1 MYSRLAANIDSPTDK
16 IYVGEIME
24 KAGDVRFKNYGN
36 ISGNEIDKCENGI
49 GYSSGDGSGIV
60 GGVFISV
67 YPGRCGM
74 QIKISLD
81 GTQLAFRGWDFN
93 HTLSNWKMM
102 R

>member
-1 MYSRLAANIDSPTDK
+1 MGTMGGCQGRSLDCLS
-16 IYVGEIME
+16 VGGIME
-24 KAGDVRFKNYGN
+24 NAGDARFKNYGN

-60 GGVFISV
+60 GGTFISIT
-67 YPGRCGM
+67 PGRCGM

-93 HTLSNWKMM
+93 HKLSKWTMM

>member
-1 MYSRLAANIDSPTDK
+1 MS
-16 IYVGEIME
+16 VGGIME

-60 GGVFISV
+60 GGTFISIT
-67 YPGRCGM
+67 PDRCGM

-93 HTLSNWKMM
+93 HKLSKWTMM